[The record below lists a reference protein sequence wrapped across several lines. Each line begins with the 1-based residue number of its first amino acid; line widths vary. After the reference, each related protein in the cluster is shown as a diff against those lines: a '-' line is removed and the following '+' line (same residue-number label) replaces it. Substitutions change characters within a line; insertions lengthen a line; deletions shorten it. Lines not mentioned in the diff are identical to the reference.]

1 MKVRWEG
8 VDYDIGEDRI
18 HVWEQ
23 DGKLRGMIK
32 HADGSDGIN
41 TELMGA
47 ASVQQG
53 RAMIQRLVKEWLEDG
68 MTPEELGLT

>member
-1 MKVRWEG
+1 MKVNWKG
-8 VDYDIGEDRI
+8 VDYEVGEDRI
-18 HVWEQ
+18 LVWEK
-23 DGKLRGMIK
+23 DGMWKGMIK

-41 TELMGA
+41 TELQGA
-47 ASVQQG
+47 SSEQQG